1 MHRAPLLALLLPLLA
16 AAAMTPV
23 ITFQNEAGVAP
34 EEMASIE
41 RDFRG
46 WAARVYAYHEAT
58 PAPVTVGA
66 MSSERVCRSACVSL

>member
-58 PAPVTVGA
+58 PAPVTEEEGA
-66 MSSERVCRSACVSL
+66 EPEAGAGQHRG